1 VSGSSH
7 PLRLQTERNPGV
19 GRKMVETSLKE
30 TTRSRT
36 LLRDLTLASVFAALY
51 AVLVVAFAG
60 NSFLPIQLRVADVL
74 MPLAILFGWPVALGL
89 GIGALVGNF
98 AGETLLGYQ
107 FSSIAVDMTFG
118 SITNVLA
125 GMVAWQIGRRGWK
138 KLGRNRA
145 WFLATVSETIIISL
159 IVGSYLYLILGIP
172 AEIMIFGFDFS
183 GLLASILG
191 IAAGSIVA
199 INILGYS
206 LLLGVARPQTINALK
221 ARGLRV
227 QAEEN

>member
-1 VSGSSH
+1 
-7 PLRLQTERNPGV
+7 LRRD
-19 GRKMVETSLKE
+19 GRKIPEWGGKMVETSLKE

-36 LLRDLTLASVFAALY
+36 LIRDLTLASVFAALY
-51 AVLVVAFAG
+51 AVLVVIFAG
-60 NSFLPIQLRVADVL
+60 NSFLPIQLRVADLL

-118 SITNVLA
+118 SITNILA
-125 GMVAWQIGRRGWK
+125 GMVAWQIGRRGWR

-145 WFLATVSETIIISL
+145 WFLATLSETIIIAL
-159 IVGSYLYLILGIP
+159 IVGSYLYLIIGIP
-172 AEIMIFGFDFS
+172 ADITIFGFTFS
-183 GLLASILG
+183 GLFASIAG
-191 IAAGSIVA
+191 IAAGSVVA

-206 LLLGVARPQTINALK
+206 LLLGVARPQTIKALK
-221 ARGLRV
+221 ARGLRIET
-227 QAEEN
+227 EEK

>member
-1 VSGSSH
+1 
-7 PLRLQTERNPGV
+7 
-19 GRKMVETSLKE
+19 MVETRLKE
-30 TTRSRT
+30 SIRSRT
-36 LLRDLTLASVFAALY
+36 SIRNLTLASVFAALY

-60 NSFLPIQLRVADVL
+60 NSFLPTQLRVADML
-74 MPLAILFGWPVALGL
+74 MPLAILFGWPVAIGL

-98 AGETLLGYQ
+98 AGESLLGYS

-125 GMVAWQIGRRGWK
+125 GMVAWQVGRKGWK
-138 KLGRNRA
+138 RLGRNRA
-145 WFLATVSETIIISL
+145 WFLATVSETVIIAL

-172 AEIMIFGFDFS
+172 AEITIFGFDFS
-183 GLLASILG
+183 GLLASVVG

-206 LLLGVARPQTINALK
+206 LLLGVARPQTIKALK
-221 ARGLRV
+221 ARGLRIET
-227 QAEEN
+227 EEK

>member
-1 VSGSSH
+1 
-7 PLRLQTERNPGV
+7 
-19 GRKMVETSLKE
+19 MVETSLKE

-36 LLRDLTLASVFAALY
+36 LIRDLTLASVFAALY
-51 AVLVVAFAG
+51 AVLVVIFAG
-60 NSFLPIQLRVADVL
+60 NSFLPIQLRVADLL

-89 GIGALVGNF
+89 GVGALVGNF

-118 SITNVLA
+118 SITNILA
-125 GMVAWQIGRRGWK
+125 GMVAWQIGRRAWR

-145 WFLATVSETIIISL
+145 WFLATLSETIIIAL

-172 AEIMIFGFDFS
+172 ADITIFGFTFS
-183 GLLASILG
+183 GLLASIAG
-191 IAAGSIVA
+191 IAAGSVVA

-206 LLLGVARPQTINALK
+206 LLLGVARPQTIKALK
-221 ARGLRV
+221 ARGLRIET
-227 QAEEN
+227 AEK